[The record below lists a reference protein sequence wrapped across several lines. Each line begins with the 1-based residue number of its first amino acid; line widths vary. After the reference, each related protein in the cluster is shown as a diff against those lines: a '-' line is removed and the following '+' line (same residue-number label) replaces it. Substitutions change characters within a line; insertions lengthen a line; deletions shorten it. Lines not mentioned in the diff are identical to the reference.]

1 MSKMKMLMGIL
12 SLMMSIGLFSSC
24 SSAEDSLSEMR
35 QTNMSKPAMTAKE
48 QFISD
53 LKVAFGNVKKGEKP
67 HLDMEQIDYLG
78 ESARRML
85 KSEGMYTKD
94 VKKLDKKNKA
104 GVILIGTMYLGL
116 TAHPIQKDTV
126 NANRIDSVVVTK
138 NDSIN

>member
-1 MSKMKMLMGIL
+1 MGKFKLLTGIL

-24 SSAEDSLSEMR
+24 SSAEDSLLDMR
-35 QTNMSKPAMTAKE
+35 QTDMSKPAMTAKE
-48 QFISD
+48 QFVSD

-67 HLDMEQIDYLG
+67 HLNMEQIDYLG

-104 GVILIGTMYLGL
+104 GVILIGTLYVGL

-126 NANRIDSVVVTK
+126 NANSIDSIDVAK
-138 NDSIN
+138 NDSI

>member
-1 MSKMKMLMGIL
+1 MGKIKMLTGVL

-24 SSAEDSLSEMR
+24 SSAEDSLLDTR

-48 QFISD
+48 QFVSD

-67 HLDMEQIDYLG
+67 HLNMEQIDYLG

-94 VKKLDKKNKA
+94 MKKLYKKNKA
-104 GVILIGTMYLGL
+104 GVILIGTLYLGF
-116 TAHPIQKDTV
+116 TAYPMRKDTV
-126 NANRIDSVVVTK
+126 NASRIDSVDVAK
-138 NDSIN
+138 NDSI

>member
-1 MSKMKMLMGIL
+1 MGKLKMLMGIL

-24 SSAEDSLSEMR
+24 SSAEDSLLDMR
-35 QTNMSKPAMTAKE
+35 QTDMSKPAMTAKE
-48 QFISD
+48 QFVSD

-67 HLDMEQIDYLG
+67 HLNMEQIDYLG

-104 GVILIGTMYLGL
+104 GVILFGTLYLGL
-116 TAHPIQKDTV
+116 TAHPIQKDAV
-126 NANRIDSVVVTK
+126 NAHRIDNVDIAK
-138 NDSIN
+138 NDSI

>member
-1 MSKMKMLMGIL
+1 MGKYKMLMGIL

-24 SSAEDSLSEMR
+24 SSAEDSLLDMR
-35 QTNMSKPAMTAKE
+35 QTNMSKPAMTPKE
-48 QFISD
+48 QFVSD

-67 HLDMEQIDYLG
+67 HLNMEQIDYLG

-85 KSEGMYTKD
+85 KSEGAYTKD

-104 GVILIGTMYLGL
+104 GVILFGTLYVGL

-126 NANRIDSVVVTK
+126 NVNRIDSVDIAK
-138 NDSIN
+138 NDSI

>member
-1 MSKMKMLMGIL
+1 MGKLKMLTGIL

-24 SSAEDSLSEMR
+24 SSAEDSSLDMR
-35 QTNMSKPAMTAKE
+35 QTDMSKPAMTAKE
-48 QFISD
+48 QFVSD

-67 HLDMEQIDYLG
+67 HLNMEQIDYLG

-104 GVILIGTMYLGL
+104 GVFLIGTLYVGL

-126 NANRIDSVVVTK
+126 NAHRIDSVDVAK
-138 NDSIN
+138 NDSI

>member
-1 MSKMKMLMGIL
+1 
-12 SLMMSIGLFSSC
+12 
-24 SSAEDSLSEMR
+24 
-35 QTNMSKPAMTAKE
+35 MTAKE
-48 QFISD
+48 QFVSD

-67 HLDMEQIDYLG
+67 HLNMEQIDYLG

-104 GVILIGTMYLGL
+104 GVILFGTLYVGL

-126 NANRIDSVVVTK
+126 NAHRIDSVDVAK
-138 NDSIN
+138 NDSI

>member
-1 MSKMKMLMGIL
+1 MGKFKLFTGIL

-24 SSAEDSLSEMR
+24 SSAEDSLLDMR
-35 QTNMSKPAMTAKE
+35 QTNMSKPAMTPKE
-48 QFISD
+48 QFVSD

-67 HLDMEQIDYLG
+67 HLNMEQIDYLG
-78 ESARRML
+78 ESASRML

-104 GVILIGTMYLGL
+104 GVILIGTLYVGL

-126 NANRIDSVVVTK
+126 NAHRIDSVDVAK
-138 NDSIN
+138 NDSI

>member
-1 MSKMKMLMGIL
+1 MGKFKMLMGIL

-24 SSAEDSLSEMR
+24 SSAEDSSLDMR
-35 QTNMSKPAMTAKE
+35 QTDMSKPAMTAKE
-48 QFISD
+48 QFVSD

-67 HLDMEQIDYLG
+67 HLNMEQIDDLG

-104 GVILIGTMYLGL
+104 GVILIGTLYVGL

-126 NANRIDSVVVTK
+126 NAHRIDSVDVVK
-138 NDSIN
+138 NDSI